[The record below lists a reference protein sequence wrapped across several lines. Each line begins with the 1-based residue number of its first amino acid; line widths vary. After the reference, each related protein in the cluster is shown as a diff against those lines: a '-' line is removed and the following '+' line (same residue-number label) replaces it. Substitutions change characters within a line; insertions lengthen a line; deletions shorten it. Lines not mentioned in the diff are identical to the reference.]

1 MMLSTDPRAP
11 QPGPVS
17 TSGQRPPGPPLY
29 QDRLAAAR
37 REVGADGKSKAAE
50 LHWNLEAKPC
60 LQVVEGGQ
68 GHQAMFSPKKHCV
81 APQVSHSGKGACMSG
96 SSMDASRP
104 PARQTERE
112 PDSRVFVTYR
122 QAGKSRSQASFSEE
136 EGSPRGPPVW
146 NPSPPYSPAP
156 QTGSAGE
163 QLGALE
169 RFLTAHQAEMK
180 NLLSGALGSLSQRL
194 EVLEHR
200 MDQLCEQSTGH
211 GNSLALLHSRL
222 GQQLGRGPGSTSPL
236 SPPPM
241 ALALSPR
248 HGRYQPMMK
257 EEDSTMT
264 RSFPQRPHPV
274 CQVPLPEKT
283 EKTSEPVCSWKA
295 AILSP
300 TSLSPVQRRQPSS
313 VHNLGKDS
321 FCSLGLGMA
330 AAPPS
335 LGVSP
340 LGGSLSLGGQP
351 ERCLQGNYS
360 PVSDFEDADTELE
373 VENGQNALSLLVDT
387 VLAST
392 ESSSGWGPQRSLLST
407 PQTSEGM
414 EVKVPEKCGINQPG
428 AESHSLRIATPLQ
441 VPSISVQI
449 PAEKSGDERRLDRRE
464 GLLCAVQQPIKLSP
478 IGGPPSS
485 VHSITVIG
493 ESRVKPELPFGQTK
507 AQSSQGSRPAKS
519 ASVLSPKSHCDSSV
533 EVEKPE
539 RKKRQRK
546 TEKTSYTSLFTTTA
560 VSSSTSSSSTSYNSS
575 AQQKGPQRREAD
587 SSGRCDGQPRLEGS
601 SGRTQSSGGE
611 QRKQVVDAAVDSLSL
626 TMMNNDN
633 DSPTSAKVSYI
644 ELKSPIRGL
653 TGTAVTA
660 VVPQRTLNSHS
671 VSLCVEAKLGNRGT
685 KQTLLPFHSTSA
697 VNAHHKL
704 STSKNGSSKPLFLG
718 IKSESG
724 DSQTVLDQ
732 LSDTASRLVSGDCAS
747 DETLLSAGSSGFCR
761 FGDLQSSLSSKAKKN
776 HWDKEPSSRRR
787 SLLKRA
793 GLPDRAASPLGQ
805 LQPLVS
811 LGDSLSLSPP
821 LAAAGVTG
829 RGLKPSAVATL
840 GRSTIASSNQL
851 LLGSANAYHHRQP
864 SLSHLFRTAAAT
876 AQSPASLLLG
886 QGGFA
891 KAGVQTVLAI
901 SSPGRFRLWIR
912 HRRLSAFMQLSP
924 AAVTTIVSRI
934 ALYRDKYPPL
944 RPLADYSAPPGLSN
958 DHSYA
963 HRSCQEAASPRRT
976 RATARPPS
984 SPSPRR
990 TKARLTPERSLDIP
1004 PRHSPSPKAHRLDSA
1019 PTEPVPNF
1027 AKVSANVKYPGLHNH
1042 KPSRE
1047 VGLYDGNLGAQPG
1060 QRSKRVSQIRIRK
1073 TVPKPDNNLTPM
1085 GLPKPKRLKKKEFS
1099 LEEIYTNKNYKSPT
1113 PNRSLETIFEEPK
1126 EKNGALVCIG
1136 HQKRK
1141 RVLDFP
1147 DFTLPRKRKA
1157 RPNVG
1162 PIRMKGRARR
1172 GRGDDSDLDIMLI
1185 ERLSELEDYFSRE
1198 GLEV

>member
-17 TSGQRPPGPPLY
+17 TSGQCPAGPPLC
-29 QDRLAAAR
+29 QDRLAVAR

-96 SSMDASRP
+96 SSVDANRP
-104 PARQTERE
+104 PGRQTERE

-122 QAGKSRSQASFSEE
+122 QVGKSRSQASFTEE
-136 EGSPRGPPVW
+136 EGTPQGPPVW
-146 NPSPPYSPAP
+146 NPSPPCPSAP

-169 RFLTAHQAEMK
+169 RFLTAHQTEMK
-180 NLLSGALGSLSQRL
+180 SLLSGALGSLSQRL

-211 GNSLALLHSRL
+211 GSSLALLHSRL
-222 GQQLGRGPGSTSPL
+222 GQLGRGPGSTSPL

-248 HGRYQPMMK
+248 HGRYQPMVK
-257 EEDSTMT
+257 EEDLTMT

-274 CQVPLPEKT
+274 CHVPPPEKT

-300 TSLSPVQRRQPSS
+300 TSLSPVQRRQHSS
-313 VHNLGKDS
+313 VQSLGKDN

-335 LGVSP
+335 LRVSP

-392 ESSSGWGPQRSLLST
+392 DGSTGWGPQRSLLST
-407 PQTSEGM
+407 SQTSEGM
-414 EVKVPEKCGINQPG
+414 ESKVPEKCGIKQPG
-428 AESHSLRIATPLQ
+428 VDSHSLRIATPLQ

-478 IGGPPSS
+478 IGGPPTS

-493 ESRVKPELPFGQTK
+493 ESRAKHALPFGQTK
-507 AQSSQGSRPAKS
+507 AQPSQGSRSFKPAS
-519 ASVLSPKSHCDSSV
+519 ILSPKSHCDSSV

-539 RKKRQRK
+539 RKKRQKK
-546 TEKTSYTSLFTTTA
+546 TEKTSLFPTTA
-560 VSSSTSSSSTSYNSS
+560 ISSSSSSFSSSSTSHDSS
-575 AQQKGPQRREAD
+575 TQQKGPQRREAD

-601 SGRTQSSGGE
+601 SGRMQSSGAE

-626 TMMNNDN
+626 TVNNDN
-633 DSPTSAKVSYI
+633 DSPKSPTVSYI

-653 TGTAVTA
+653 TGTAVA
-660 VVPQRTLNSHS
+660 LVPQRTLNSHS

-685 KQTLLPFHSTSA
+685 KQTLLPFHSTSV

-704 STSKNGSSKPLFLG
+704 STPKNGSSKPLFLG
-718 IKSESG
+718 IKAKSG

-732 LSDTASRLVSGDCAS
+732 LSETASRLVSGDCSS
-747 DETLLSAGSSGFCR
+747 DETLLSASSSGFCR
-761 FGDLQSSLSSKAKKN
+761 FGNLQRSLSSKLKN
-776 HWDKEPSSRRR
+776 HWEKEPSSRRR

-793 GLPDRAASPLGQ
+793 GLPDHGTNPLCQ

-811 LGDSLSLSPP
+811 LSDSLSPP
-821 LAAAGVTG
+821 LATSVTG
-829 RGLKPSAVATL
+829 RGLKPSTVTTL
-840 GRSTIASSNQL
+840 GRSTISSSNQL
-851 LLGSANAYHHRQP
+851 LLGSANACHQP
-864 SLSHLFRTAAAT
+864 SLSQLFRTAA
-876 AQSPASLLLG
+876 QSPPSLLS

-891 KAGVQTVLAI
+891 KGGIQTVLAI
-901 SSPGRFRLWIR
+901 SSPGHFRLWIR

-958 DHSYA
+958 DH
-963 HRSCQEAASPRRT
+963 RRP
-976 RATARPPS
+976 AS

-990 TKARLTPERSLDIP
+990 NKARLTPERSLDIP
-1004 PRHSPSPKAHRLDSA
+1004 PRHSPSPKAHRLDSV

-1047 VGLYDGNLGAQPG
+1047 VGLYDGNVGAQPG
-1060 QRSKRVSQIRIRK
+1060 LRSKRVSQIRIRK

-1162 PIRMKGRARR
+1162 PIRIKGRARR
-1172 GRGDDSDLDIMLI
+1172 GRGDDTDLDVMLI